1 MVGWSWLY
9 LLRVLVLGVLRMF
22 EEQVSWGDGSDGLR
36 RMVKFRGAV
45 IFGEN
50 FKIHRIVQAFKNT
63 GTMD

>member
-36 RMVKFRGAV
+36 RMFKFRGAV
-45 IFGEN
+45 IECIFAN
-50 FKIHRIVQAFKNT
+50 FWRKFQNSSNRSSF
-63 GTMD
+63 